1 MIFSILIDFELDI
14 LFESK
19 WILTVDQHCVK
30 SQQVAKRYFR
40 CENQRLRSLSLR
52 APNGHGIQPTF
63 PYKKACTP
71 SNEYRKMKPVS
82 RLMREVSNILVS
94 HIGWAVGG

>member
-1 MIFSILIDFELDI
+1 MD
-14 LFESK
+14 
-19 WILTVDQHCVK
+19 LTVDQHCVK

-40 CENQRLRSLSLR
+40 CENHRLRSLSLR

-82 RLMREVSNILVS
+82 RLMREASHILVS
-94 HIGWAVGG
+94 HIGRAVGG